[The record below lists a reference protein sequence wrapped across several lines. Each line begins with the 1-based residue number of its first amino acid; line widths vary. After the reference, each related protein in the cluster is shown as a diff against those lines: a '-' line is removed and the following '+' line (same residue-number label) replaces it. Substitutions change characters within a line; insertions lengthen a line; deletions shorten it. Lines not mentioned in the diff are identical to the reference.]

1 MLFVNMFLASGC
13 CGVIELGQCEDGSQT
28 IQVWIVNI
36 LFYHF
41 IQGNLCIFALHC
53 AISVRRICSGI
64 FFRGIPQKSRVIFS

>member
-53 AISVRRICSGI
+53 AISADEFASAYFLEV
-64 FFRGIPQKSRVIFS
+64 FHKSLV